1 MDPINVRCGWLGCT
15 RPATTAVEWPAE
27 DPALPGDRS
36 WSAGVDWRPAC
47 GEHASIVRAEV
58 AATWGLP
65 PVPGDSETSSESDAD
80 VVAVR
85 APSVVLLDAR
95 TDAARAW
102 LNERTQ
108 ARRFQWT
115 AMGVAVDWR
124 IADSLIDRLRQ
135 EGFTVADRR

>member
-1 MDPINVRCGWLGCT
+1 MESDN
-15 RPATTAVEWPAE
+15 
-27 DPALPGDRS
+27 RS
-36 WSAGVDWRPAC
+36 WSAGVAWRPAC
-47 GEHASIVRAEV
+47 EEHASIVRAEV

-65 PVPGDSETSSESDAD
+65 PVRLDAETVTEPGVD
-80 VVAVR
+80 VVALS

-95 TDAARAW
+95 TDAVRAW

-124 IADSLIDRLRQ
+124 SADVLIEGLR
-135 EGFTVADRR
+135 EAGFTVEDRR

>member
-1 MDPINVRCGWLGCT
+1 M
-15 RPATTAVEWPAE
+15 
-27 DPALPGDRS
+27 
-36 WSAGVDWRPAC
+36 
-47 GEHASIVRAEV
+47 VRAEV
-58 AATWGLP
+58 AASWGLP
-65 PVPGDSETSSESDAD
+65 PASIEAGTPADPAAD
-80 VVAVR
+80 VVALR

-124 IADSLIDRLRQ
+124 IADSLIEGLR
-135 EGFTVADRR
+135 EAGFRVEDQRA